1 MTRIP
6 GWASVPVWVRRALAG
21 LGVLVLLLVVALGT
35 GYGALLAE
43 DSGTISPQARSA
55 GDDAL
60 WMGHAWVD
68 GRHGQA
74 DLDALVA
81 RLRKTGIRDLFVHCG
96 PLSDDGTLNA
106 ALRPKARWLV
116 TSLHRAL
123 PGVRVQAW
131 LGDVTGG
138 GHMDLESA
146 ATRTAVTRSV
156 GQVLADGF
164 DGVHLDMEPVNTGDT
179 GYLALLSQVHAATR
193 SAGRLLSVA
202 TEPVAGLGLAQP
214 WAPYPHWW
222 SAGYLRQV
230 AIRSDEVAIM
240 TYNSPLP
247 TGGSY
252 AGYVRWETQLA
263 LAAVPPDV
271 TLLIGAPAY
280 STGGPWPFSSAETVA
295 RAIRGARLAISPV
308 PPRRPFGIALYV
320 DFTAMSRD
328 WASYLTDWMG
338 A

>member
-1 MTRIP
+1 
-6 GWASVPVWVRRALAG
+6 
-21 LGVLVLLLVVALGT
+21 
-35 GYGALLAE
+35 
-43 DSGTISPQARSA
+43 
-55 GDDAL
+55 
-60 WMGHAWVD
+60 
-68 GRHGQA
+68 
-74 DLDALVA
+74 
-81 RLRKTGIRDLFVHCG
+81 
-96 PLSDDGTLNA
+96 
-106 ALRPKARWLV
+106 
-116 TSLHRAL
+116 
-123 PGVRVQAW
+123 
-131 LGDVTGG
+131 
-138 GHMDLESA
+138 
-146 ATRTAVTRSV
+146 
-156 GQVLADGF
+156 
-164 DGVHLDMEPVNTGDT
+164 MEPVNTGDT

-222 SAGYLRQV
+222 SAGYLHQV

-308 PPRRPFGIALYV
+308 PPGRPFGIALYV
-320 DFTAMSRD
+320 DFTATSQD

-338 A
+338 R